1 MIFKKRLLSGIL
13 SGFMLSSIFYSCSSD
28 DNADSN
34 INFFRPVRFL
44 NESDKE
50 ISAKPTGNKGV
61 DENGVPRNEYEVIIR
76 RSNEF
81 STADLMK
88 EATIEKAILYP
99 GSLLRG
105 ESFINGN
112 YESLILTNSF
122 NPVTLY
128 LTING
133 VNVSIKKDA
142 LPKENEVSQTLT
154 ELKTGNSGY
163 FPDNYIPTNYTYDSE
178 VVTTDESF
186 KKIINLHVKSNFSS
200 LVNSSFDYDYD
211 NSAVK
216 SSSYVLVKLRQTVYS
231 AGIDLANWTNWVEGN
246 IKASEIGLYEP
257 VYISNIDYGRV
268 AYLLIETN
276 KSAKDAGKMVKGA
289 VDYKIG
295 KLTSGE
301 NYLKNEELKKLFN
314 TKKINVSVLGGPSNR
329 VTSYDEFINYMNLY
343 GKEAIVSS
351 SAPISYT
358 IRRLK
363 DNTKVEI
370 VNTYEEVRKEL
381 R

>member
-112 YESLILTNSF
+112 YEPLILTNSF

-295 KLTSGE
+295 KLTSGD

>member
-1 MIFKKRLLSGIL
+1 
-13 SGFMLSSIFYSCSSD
+13 MLSSIFYSCSSD

-112 YESLILTNSF
+112 YEPLILTNSF

>member
-44 NESDKE
+44 SESDKE

-112 YESLILTNSF
+112 YEPLILTNFF

-163 FPDNYIPTNYTYDSE
+163 FPDNYIPANYTYDSE
-178 VVTTDESF
+178 QVTTEESF

-216 SSSYVLVKLRQTVYS
+216 SSSYVLVKLKQTVYS

-314 TKKINVSVLGGPSNR
+314 TKKINVSVLGGPSKT
-329 VTSYDEFINYMNLY
+329 VTTYDEFINYMNLY

>member
-88 EATIEKAILYP
+88 EATIERAILYP

-112 YESLILTNSF
+112 YEPLILTNSF